1 VLYVT
6 PGGLIDHLSSRLVV
20 WLSRTKIMKSRADV
34 YRQKADECERATAR
48 VTDPHI
54 QARYREMSRQW
65 HAMAN
70 RQQAIDEALAGIGTV

>member
-1 VLYVT
+1 
-6 PGGLIDHLSSRLVV
+6 
-20 WLSRTKIMKSRADV
+20 MKSRADV
-34 YRQKADECERATAR
+34 CRQKADDCEGAAAR

-70 RQQAIDEALAGIGTV
+70 RQQAIDEALKVLFEAARTGDFCV